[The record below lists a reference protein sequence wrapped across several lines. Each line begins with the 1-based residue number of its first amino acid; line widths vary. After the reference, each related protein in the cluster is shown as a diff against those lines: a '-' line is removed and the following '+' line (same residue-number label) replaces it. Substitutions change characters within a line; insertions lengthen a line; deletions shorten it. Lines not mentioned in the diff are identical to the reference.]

1 MPRDREAPTVVIVHG
16 AWAEA
21 TSWREVISLLHVEG
35 LSVIAVQ
42 NPLSALAD
50 DVDAVTRAIDRRAVR
65 SYLSVMDTV
74 GLSSRRPELRALLH

>member
-16 AWAEA
+16 AWVDG
-21 TSWREVISLLHVEG
+21 TSWREVIALLHVKG

-50 DVDAVTRAIDRRAVR
+50 DVDAVARVN
-65 SYLSVMDTV
+65 
-74 GLSSRRPELRALLH
+74 